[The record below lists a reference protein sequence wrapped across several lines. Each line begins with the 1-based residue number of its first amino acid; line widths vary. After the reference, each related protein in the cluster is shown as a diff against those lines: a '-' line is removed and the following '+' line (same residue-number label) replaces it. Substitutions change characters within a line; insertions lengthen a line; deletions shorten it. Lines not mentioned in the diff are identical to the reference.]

1 MPSAIVFS
9 RGRIT
14 LPREVCDDLGIGP
27 GSKIEF
33 VENADGETIMRAY
46 RPDSGD
52 VKAIDVN
59 DDAQSYKSAA
69 LAAVMR

>member
-1 MPSAIVFS
+1 MPSATVFS

-27 GSKIEF
+27 GSKVEF
-33 VENADGETIMRAY
+33 VENADGETILKPY
-46 RPDSGD
+46 LPDGGD

-59 DDAQSYKSAA
+59 DDA
-69 LAAVMR
+69 